1 MARYGG
7 PSLSNVLSFYGAKL
21 LALERSFISCDRLNK
36 PPTSVMY
43 AVRQRTGISQ
53 EPTMQSAYRNIGYVL
68 LVLPVVLIAGFW
80 IPYFSE
86 IPKFEPS
93 ITTAVHVHALL
104 LFAWVALLVIQP
116 LAIRSNA
123 FSMHRILGK
132 ASYFLIPLV
141 LFFAIAMLRKEFH
154 EHLAGGMNVVAARSA
169 EYLSS
174 SQAVLFA
181 AFYGL
186 AVARIQKRDVAGHM
200 RYMICIALVLLPAGL
215 ARMLGYWFD
224 VSQGSSQTASLAVID
239 LCLISLIIFDR
250 RRHLAA
256 RPYAVALATYFI
268 VEAGWFALGRPV

>member
-1 MARYGG
+1 
-7 PSLSNVLSFYGAKL
+7 
-21 LALERSFISCDRLNK
+21 
-36 PPTSVMY
+36 
-43 AVRQRTGISQ
+43 
-53 EPTMQSAYRNIGYVL
+53 MQSAYRNIGYVL
-68 LVLPVVLIAGFW
+68 LVLPLIVIAGFW

-116 LAIRSNA
+116 LAIRSGS
-123 FSMHRILGK
+123 FSIHRMLGK
-132 ASYFLIPLV
+132 ASYFLMPLV
-141 LFFAIAMLRKEFH
+141 LIFAIAMLRKEFQ
-154 EHLAGGMNVVAARSA
+154 EHLASGMNVVAARSA

-174 SQAVLFA
+174 SQLVLFA

-215 ARMLGYWFD
+215 ARMLGYWFN
-224 VSQGSSQTASLAVID
+224 VSQGSSHTVSLAVID
-239 LCLISLIIFDR
+239 LWLVFLIIFDR
-250 RRHLAA
+250 RRRLSAH
-256 RPYAVALATYFI
+256 PYAVALAAYFV